1 MPELR
6 HYRYFLEIARQGT
19 FTAAAESLHMTQS
32 ALSEQILQLER
43 ECGCLLF
50 HRTRSGVKLT
60 PAGEYLMPH
69 AESLLQKAAETQDGL
84 ASFHVGYQDR
94 VRIGSIL
101 GPLQSWLPSA
111 LTQFAQMQPHVQISV
126 AHTYHVAEIVALV
139 ANNQLDVG
147 IMTKGPSRLSRSRHE
162 GLTEILLADEDLVVL
177 MPAGHPLARRDG
189 ISPED
194 IRDARLVT
202 FPTGFTLRWIIDQ
215 WYRRAGYSPIVAAET
230 GSVDVVLR
238 LVEGGVGLGIVPRSL
253 SWRGLAA
260 GLRGVAFSPDEPLRR
275 RVVAVRRTDD
285 PRSELV
291 RALVSLMEIHAQS
304 AARLAALPVEER
316 TAQVT
321 PSSKPA
327 AARLRTRPA
336 GSGASAG
343 KGRSRRHLGS

>member
-32 ALSEQILQLER
+32 ALSEQVLQLER

-84 ASFHVGYQDR
+84 ASFH
-94 VRIGSIL
+94 
-101 GPLQSWLPSA
+101 
-111 LTQFAQMQPHVQISV
+111 
-126 AHTYHVAEIVALV
+126 
-139 ANNQLDVG
+139 LDV
-147 IMTKGPSRLSRSRHE
+147 
-162 GLTEILLADEDLVVL
+162 
-177 MPAGHPLARRDG
+177 

-194 IRDARLVT
+194 IRDVRLVT

-215 WYRRAGYSPIVAAET
+215 WYRKAGYSPIVAAET
-230 GSVDVVLR
+230 GSLDVVLQ
-238 LVEGGVGLGIVPRSL
+238 LVAGGVGPGIVPRTL

-260 GLRGVAFSPDEPLRR
+260 GLRGVAFGPDEPLRR
-275 RVVAVRRTDD
+275 RVMAVRRTDD

-291 RALVSLMEIHAQS
+291 RTLVSLMEAHAQN
-304 AARLAALPVEER
+304 ARRLAERSFADTAGELP
-316 TAQVT
+316 
-321 PSSKPA
+321 P
-327 AARLRTRPA
+327 
-336 GSGASAG
+336 
-343 KGRSRRHLGS
+343 KG